1 MLYDRQ
7 GSKFTGERYIRG
19 AVEATGG
26 SGVMLYVQYA
36 GAQCDEFTVKN
47 KLISRRSMN
56 PKGENSPKSSPG
68 HAVKPAARQPV
79 ERGQI
84 VSCGPDGI
92 PSFSY
97 TKTVVRK
104 RDEQT
109 V

>member
-7 GSKFTGERYIRG
+7 GSRFTGERYIRG

-36 GAQCDEFTVKN
+36 GAQCDVFT
-47 KLISRRSMN
+47 
-56 PKGENSPKSSPG
+56 KSSPG

-84 VSCGPDGI
+84 VRNCMIIFRRSP
-92 PSFSY
+92 
-97 TKTVVRK
+97 
-104 RDEQT
+104 
-109 V
+109 